1 MTRQQRRITWRPL
14 LPTVAERGQRRLHG
28 IYSSRQLQNLV
39 LYEKSRSD
47 RNGTTLSLAL
57 FDVSGF
63 TNRQRL
69 EFIDDILSIART
81 TDHVGWYD
89 SGCIGVLLPY
99 TDGNGA
105 QVFIDHAHDLA
116 GRACAPVELYSYPD
130 LWLKNASRAA
140 DTSDAHNGNGHSH
153 APASGFRRVVFE
165 QKVPAWKRALD
176 IFGAMVGLVLLS
188 PLFLLVATFIKL
200 VSPGPVIFKQK
211 RVGIGR
217 REFTFYKFRTMHADN
232 DQSYHAKHA
241 KGFIGSDGQM
251 QKLDEQDPRI
261 IFGGRVLRRTTID
274 ELPQL
279 FNVLRGDMT
288 LVGPRPCIPYEA
300 EEYHRWHTGRFNV
313 LPGLTGL
320 WQVSG
325 KNKLT
330 FQQMIRLDIAYER
343 RMSLRL
349 DLWIILMTFPTVF
362 GLVFESV
369 LRRVR
374 RYSHL
379 SEQIT
384 QYGVPAESR
393 TDAAGCTDPEQ
404 REHVVARVLHQGGS

>member
-1 MTRQQRRITWRPL
+1 MTRKQRRITWRPL
-14 LPTVAERGQRRLHG
+14 LPTIGERGQRRLHG
-28 IYSSRQLQNLV
+28 IYSSRQLQDLV

-57 FDVSGF
+57 FDVGGF
-63 TNRQRL
+63 TYSQRRS
-69 EFIDDILSIART
+69 FITDILSIVRT
-81 TDHVGWYD
+81 TDHVGWYER
-89 SGCIGVLLPY
+89 GCIGVLLPY
-99 TDGNGA
+99 TDRSGA
-105 QVFIDHAHDLA
+105 QVFIDHVHELA
-116 GRACAPVELYSYPD
+116 EPACAPFELYSYPD
-130 LWLKNASRAA
+130 LWFENAARGTDNAG
-140 DTSDAHNGNGHSH
+140 AHNGNGHSD
-153 APASGFRRVVFE
+153 ADASGFRRVVFE
-165 QKVPAWKRALD
+165 QRMPAWKRSLD
-176 IFGAMVGLVLLS
+176 IAGAGVGLALLS
-188 PLFLLVATFIKL
+188 PLFLLVAIFIKL
-200 VSPGPVIFKQK
+200 VSPGPIIFKQK

-217 REFTFYKFRTMHADN
+217 RQFTFYKFRTMHADN
-232 DQSYHAKHA
+232 DESYHAKHA
-241 KGFIGSDGQM
+241 KGFIDGDREM
-251 QKLDEQDPRI
+251 RKLDEQDPRI

-343 RMSLRL
+343 RMSLRF

-369 LRRVR
+369 LNRVR

-384 QYGVPAESR
+384 HYELPAESR
-393 TDAAGCTDPEQ
+393 ADAAGCTDPEQ
-404 REHVVARVLHQGGS
+404 RKHAFAKVLHQVGT

>member
-1 MTRQQRRITWRPL
+1 L
-14 LPTVAERGQRRLHG
+14 LPAVGERGQRRLHG
-28 IYSSRQLQNLV
+28 IYSNRQLQDLV

-47 RNGTTLSLAL
+47 RNGTTLSLAV
-57 FDVSGF
+57 FDVTGF
-63 TNRQRL
+63 TNGGRRK
-69 EFIDDILSIART
+69 FIDGILSIVRT
-81 TDHVGWYD
+81 TDHVGWYGR
-89 SGCIGVLLPY
+89 GCIGVLLPY
-99 TDGNGA
+99 TDNVGA
-105 QVFIDHAHDLA
+105 NVFIDHVQELA
-116 GRACAPVELYSYPD
+116 EPVCAPVELYSYPD
-130 LWLKNASRAA
+130 LWLENAANSA
-140 DTSDAHNGNGHSH
+140 DTTGANNGNGHSDS
-153 APASGFRRVVFE
+153 AASGFRRVVFE
-165 QKVPAWKRALD
+165 QKIPTWKRMLD
-176 IFGAMVGLVLLS
+176 IFGATVGLALLS
-188 PLFLLVATFIKL
+188 PLFLFVAIFIKL
-200 VSPGPVIFKQK
+200 VSPGPIIFRQK

-241 KGFIGSDGQM
+241 KGFIGGDRQM

-300 EEYHRWHTGRFNV
+300 EEYLRWHTGRFNV

-349 DLWIILMTFPTVF
+349 DLWIILMTFPTVL
-362 GLVFESV
+362 GIIFESV
-369 LRRVR
+369 LNRVR

-379 SEQIT
+379 TEQFE
-384 QYGVPAESR
+384 QYRVPVASR
-393 TDAAGCTDPEQ
+393 ADGAGCTDTEQ
-404 REHVVARVLHQGGS
+404 RERSFADVLH